1 MKTTVSR
8 TMAVGSMVQPEC
20 LNILL
25 FEGEIAAHEFVIA
38 PETGLDFTG
47 YAVTARFVRADGQN
61 VAINGTLTDGNACVT
76 LTASCYASPGA
87 YKLFIYVTDANE
99 TVCVYAC
106 AGQVLSTIGANG
118 TASGAESIIDPV
130 QVNIGLPIDAGT
142 GANSLIENIIS
153 GTNANIASNT
163 ATHAE
168 GFKTTAS
175 GLYAHAEGQRTV
187 ASGSSAHAEG
197 DNTTASDTYAHAE
210 GYGTQAALGAHAE
223 GYSTQAASYAHSEG
237 MMTNASGG
245 GSHAEGQQT
254 TASGNRSHA
263 EGQGTTANNTASH
276 AEGYSTTASGN
287 SSHSEGM
294 ATQASGTYSHAEGNN
309 TKATHKAQHVFGEY
323 NTLDDSTN
331 AATARGNYVEIVG
344 NGTSASAS
352 SNART
357 LDWSGNEALAGSL
370 TLGKGTANE
379 VTITAAQLAQ
389 LLNLLN

>member
-8 TMAVGSMVQPEC
+8 TMAVGSMVHPEY

-142 GANSLIENIIS
+142 GTNSLIENIIS

-163 ATHAE
+163 AAHAE

-175 GLYAHAEGQRTV
+175 GQYAHAEGGTTV
-187 ASGSSAHAEG
+187 ASGFC
-197 DNTTASDTYAHAE
+197 AHAE
-210 GYGTQAALGAHAE
+210 GYSTQATSYAHAE
-223 GYSTQAASYAHSEG
+223 GYSTQAATYA
-237 MMTNASGG
+237 
-245 GSHAEGQQT
+245 HAEGNSTVATIGAGHAEGYHT
-254 TASGNRSHA
+254 TASGNGAHAEGSYTTAGSGNSHA
-263 EGQGTTANNTASH
+263 EGSNSVASAGTAH
-276 AEGYSTTASGN
+276 AEGFTTTASGYA
-287 SSHSEGM
+287 SHSEG
-294 ATQASGTYSHAEGNN
+294 TNTTASGDYSHAEGNYAIAN
-309 TKATHKAQHVFGEY
+309 RKAQHTFGEY
-323 NTLDDSTN
+323 NVEDDSEGT
-331 AATARGNYVEIVG
+331 THDRGNYVEIVG
-344 NGTSASAS
+344 NGTSASDR